1 MDYQFEREWLDTL
14 RRVQERFDMGQPDI
28 TAIIFLVGLQELQ
41 LFDQN
46 FKKDQKVEI
55 MHIGICSL
63 LVPMGYYK
71 FMGRDEQGWPHFE
84 KQEDLPLLNP
94 AEQDRLMR
102 EAIIR
107 YFSLNHWI

>member
-1 MDYQFEREWLDTL
+1 
-14 RRVQERFDMGQPDI
+14 MGQPDI

-63 LVPMGYYK
+63 LAPMGYYI
-71 FMGRDEQGWPHFE
+71 FMGRDDQGWPHFE
-84 KQEDLPLLNP
+84 KQEDLPMLSP

-102 EAIIR
+102 EAIIK
-107 YFSLNHWI
+107 YFEE

>member
-107 YFSLNHWI
+107 YFES

>member
-14 RRVQERFDMGQPDI
+14 RRIQERFDMGQPDI

-63 LVPMGYYK
+63 LAPMGYYK

-102 EAIIR
+102 GAIIR
-107 YFSLNHWI
+107 YFES

>member
-14 RRVQERFDMGQPDI
+14 RRIQERFDMGQPDI

-63 LVPMGYYK
+63 LAPLGYYT

-84 KQEDLPLLNP
+84 KQDDLPMLSP

-107 YFSLNHWI
+107 YFD

>member
-14 RRVQERFDMGQPDI
+14 RRIQERFDMGQPDI

-63 LVPMGYYK
+63 LAPMGYYI
-71 FMGRDEQGWPHFE
+71 FMGRDDQGWPHFE
-84 KQEDLPLLNP
+84 KQEDLPMLSP

-102 EAIIR
+102 EAIIK
-107 YFSLNHWI
+107 YFEE

>member
-107 YFSLNHWI
+107 YFA

>member
-14 RRVQERFDMGQPDI
+14 RRIQERFDMGQPDI

-63 LVPMGYYK
+63 LAPMGYYS

-84 KQEDLPLLNP
+84 KQEDLPMLSP

-107 YFSLNHWI
+107 YFE